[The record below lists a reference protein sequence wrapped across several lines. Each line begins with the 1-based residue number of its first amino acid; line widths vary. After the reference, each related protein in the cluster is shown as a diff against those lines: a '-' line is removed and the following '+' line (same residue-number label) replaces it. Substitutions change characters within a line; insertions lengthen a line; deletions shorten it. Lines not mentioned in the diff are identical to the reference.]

1 MRENARKLGWFVG
14 IWAASICAL
23 GIVGGLLKLVLN

>member
-1 MRENARKLGWFVG
+1 MREGLTRLGWFVA

-23 GIVGGLLKLVLN
+23 GLVSMGLRLWLN